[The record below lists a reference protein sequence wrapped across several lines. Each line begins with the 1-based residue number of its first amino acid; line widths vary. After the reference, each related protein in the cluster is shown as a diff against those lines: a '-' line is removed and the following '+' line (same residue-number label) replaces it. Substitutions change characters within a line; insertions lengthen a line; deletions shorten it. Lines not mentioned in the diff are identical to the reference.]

1 MGVEVCLSKP
11 QVHKER
17 ETEKEGEALLLFL
30 CQSGETLLTVH
41 LNRGRER
48 LTYVF
53 SAISANHSQFGSYL
67 NIDEC
72 FPP

>member
-17 ETEKEGEALLLFL
+17 QTEKEGEALLLFL

-53 SAISANHSQFGSYL
+53 
-67 NIDEC
+67 
-72 FPP
+72 